1 MGKLDGKVVLITGA
15 ARGQGEA
22 EARLFVEE
30 GARVVLGD
38 VLEDAGEAVAGS
50 LGDAA
55 VFQRH
60 DVTEAKDWAA
70 MVARARDHFGGLHGL
85 VNNAGILLSRPILEM
100 DVEDYRRVVD
110 VNLVGSFLGVQAAGR
125 AMRDSGG
132 GSIVN
137 VSSTA
142 GFKAVPTASAYVSS
156 KFGIRGLTRTAA
168 LELGQYAIRVNSI
181 HPGGVDTEM
190 SRSFGGRRPASSE
203 DSIHTKLPLGRIG
216 QPIEMARLALFLL
229 SDDASYCT
237 GSEFVADGGL
247 LV

>member
-22 EARLFVEE
+22 EARLFVEA

-38 VLEDAGEAVAGS
+38 VLDDAGKAVAES
-50 LGDAA
+50 LGEAA
-55 VFQRH
+55 VFQH
-60 DVTEAKDWAA
+60 QDVTDPEAWAA
-70 MVARARDHFGGLHGL
+70 MVGRAVDHFGGLHGL
-85 VNNAGILLSRPILEM
+85 VNNAGILLSSPILEM
-100 DVEDYRRVVD
+100 DVEDYRRVLD
-110 VNLVGSFLGVQAAGR
+110 VNLVGAFLGVQRAGR
-125 AMRDSGG
+125 AMRDAGG

-142 GFKAVPTASAYVSS
+142 GFKAVPTACAYVSS
-156 KFGIRGLTRTAA
+156 KFGMRGLTRTAA
-168 LELGQYAIRVNSI
+168 LELGRYGIRVNSI

-190 SRSFGGRRPASSE
+190 ARSFSGTGRVSSE
-203 DSIHTKLPLGRIG
+203 DSIHSQLPLGRIG
-216 QPIEMARLALFLL
+216 QPIEMAHLALFLI
-229 SDDASYCT
+229 SDDSSYCT